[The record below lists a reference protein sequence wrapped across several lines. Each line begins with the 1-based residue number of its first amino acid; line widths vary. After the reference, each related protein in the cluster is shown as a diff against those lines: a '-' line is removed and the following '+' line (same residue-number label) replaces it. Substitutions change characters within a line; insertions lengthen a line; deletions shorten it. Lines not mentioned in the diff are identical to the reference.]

1 MQRKVL
7 RRGGLDLLEG
17 FIKRQWV
24 WDQKV
29 DGKVPWDVAGGPVV
43 HTEGVFLDFLLR
55 AAGSSWAG
63 GVDLFFISS
72 GLLSVEGCVRRRF

>member
-7 RRGGLDLLEG
+7 RQGGLDLLEG

-29 DGKVPWDVAGGPVV
+29 DGEDAMDVAGGPVV
-43 HTEGVFLDFLLR
+43 HTETCCLLGFSSK
-55 AAGSSWAG
+55 GSWKQLG
-63 GVDLFFISS
+63 R
-72 GLLSVEGCVRRRF
+72 GC